1 MILLNSL
8 WFRRILVSTNFNKR
22 MKKLLFLFLFTAL
35 LSCSKEDELRIP
47 GTVNPNPEA
56 GVEVQDF
63 MWKAMNFWYFWQ
75 QDVADLA
82 DDRFENNAQGIAE
95 YTAFL
100 DSEDNPGTFFDNRL
114 LFSNDR
120 FSFFNEDY
128 RVLTQ
133 QLAGI
138 SRSNGLEFGLVRFQD
153 SRNIFGYVRY
163 IVPGSNAEGTDIE
176 RGDFFVG
183 VDGQSLTLDN
193 YIGLLFGENNT
204 YTLNMAEFVDDELA
218 ANGIAV
224 ELTKAEN
231 LSENPV
237 FISKSFEINGE
248 NIGYLM
254 YNQFTNEYDDD
265 LYNAVEA
272 LKSSGITNLVVDLR
286 YNPGGSVN
294 TTRLL
299 ASMIYGTNTEDL
311 FLRKR
316 YNDKLQQEFSKDRL
330 EVYFADKVGS
340 RTINS
345 LNLSKVYVLTS
356 ASSASAS
363 ELLINSLEPYM
374 DVIQIGDVTRGK
386 NEFSTTLVDDR
397 DNSYL
402 YTPSR
407 VNQINPDVQWA
418 IQPLLGRN
426 ENADGFS
433 DFTDGLVPDVQ
444 LKEDLENLGVL
455 GDQNEPLLARAIQEI
470 TGSSGKRDFSV
481 KRPADI
487 VSSSKLFGPLSDRMI
502 DDTHY

>member
-1 MILLNSL
+1 
-8 WFRRILVSTNFNKR
+8 
-22 MKKLLFLFLFTAL
+22 MKKLGFIFLFTL
-35 LSCSKEDELRIP
+35 ILSCSKEDDLSIP
-47 GTVNPNPEA
+47 GTVNPDPEA
-56 GVEVQDF
+56 GVDVQDF

-75 QDVADLA
+75 QDVPDLA
-82 DDRFENNAQGIAE
+82 DERFENNSQGVAD

-100 DSEDNPGTFFDNRL
+100 ASEENPGAFFDNKL
-114 LFSNDR
+114 LFSDDR

-128 RVLTQ
+128 TVLTQ
-133 QLAGI
+133 SLAGI
-138 SRSNGLEFGLVRFQD
+138 SRSNGLEFGLVRFVD
-153 SRNIFGYVRY
+153 SQNIFGYVRY
-163 IVPGSNAEGTDIE
+163 IVPGSNAEGADIE

-204 YTLNMAEFVDDELA
+204 YTLNMAEFVEDELA
-218 ANGIAV
+218 ANGV
-224 ELTKAEN
+224 EVTLTKAEN

-248 NIGYLM
+248 TIGYLM

-265 LYNAVEA
+265 LYNAMEA
-272 LKSSGITNLVVDLR
+272 FKAAAITNLVVDLR

-316 YNDKLQQEFSKDRL
+316 YNDKLQPEFSKDQL

-345 LNLSKVYVLTS
+345 LNLDKVYVITS

-407 VNQINPDVQWA
+407 VNQINLDVQWA

-426 ENADGFS
+426 ENAEGFS
-433 DFTDGLVPDVQ
+433 DFTDGLIPDVQ
-444 LKEDLENLGVL
+444 LKEDLQNLGIL

-470 TGSSGKRDFSV
+470 TNGTGKRDFTV

-487 VSSSKLFGPLSDRMI
+487 ISSSKLYSPLSDRMI
-502 DDTHY
+502 DDTHYQE

>member
-1 MILLNSL
+1 MIKSNI
-8 WFRRILVSTNFNKR
+8 ILPTITFF
-22 MKKLLFLFLFTAL
+22 FLI
-35 LSCSKEDELRIP
+35 LSCSKEDDLSIP
-47 GTVNPNPEA
+47 GTVNPDPEA
-56 GVEVQDF
+56 GVDVQDF

-75 QDVADLA
+75 QDVPDLA
-82 DDRFENNAQGIAE
+82 DERFENNSQGVAD

-100 DSEDNPGTFFDNRL
+100 ASEENPGAFFDNKL
-114 LFSNDR
+114 LSSDDR

-128 RVLTQ
+128 TVLTQ
-133 QLAGI
+133 SLAGI
-138 SRSNGLEFGLVRFQD
+138 SRSNGLEFGLVRFVD
-153 SRNIFGYVRY
+153 SQNIFGYVRY
-163 IVPGSNAEGTDIE
+163 IVPGSNAEGADIE

-204 YTLNMAEFVDDELA
+204 YTLNMAEFVEDELA
-218 ANGIAV
+218 ANGV
-224 ELTKAEN
+224 EVTLTKAEN

-248 NIGYLM
+248 TIGYLM
-254 YNQFTNEYDDD
+254 YNQFTNEYDDE
-265 LYNAVEA
+265 LYNAMEA
-272 LKSSGITNLVVDLR
+272 LKSAGITNLVVDLR

-316 YNDKLQQEFSKDRL
+316 YNDKLQPEFSKDRL

-345 LNLSKVYVLTS
+345 LNLSRVYVITS

-374 DVIQIGDVTRGK
+374 DVVQIGDVTRGK

-426 ENADGFS
+426 ENAEGFS
-433 DFTDGLVPDVQ
+433 DFTGGLVPDVQ
-444 LKEDLENLGVL
+444 LKEDLQNLGTL
-455 GDQNEPLLARAIQEI
+455 GDQNEALLARAIQEI
-470 TGSSGKRDFSV
+470 TNSTGKRDFTV
-481 KRPADI
+481 KRPAEI
-487 VSSSKLFGPLSDRMI
+487 ISSSKLFGPLSDRMI
-502 DDTHY
+502 DDTHYE

>member
-1 MILLNSL
+1 
-8 WFRRILVSTNFNKR
+8 
-22 MKKLLFLFLFTAL
+22 MKKLGFIFLFTL
-35 LSCSKEDELRIP
+35 ILSCSKEDDLSIP
-47 GTVNPNPEA
+47 GTVNPDPEA
-56 GVEVQDF
+56 GVDVQDF

-75 QDVADLA
+75 QDVPDLA
-82 DDRFENNAQGIAE
+82 DERFENNSQGVAD

-100 DSEDNPGTFFDNRL
+100 ASEENPGAFFDNKL
-114 LFSNDR
+114 LFSDDR

-128 RVLTQ
+128 TVLTQ
-133 QLAGI
+133 SLAGI
-138 SRSNGLEFGLVRFQD
+138 SRSNGLEFGLVRFVD
-153 SRNIFGYVRY
+153 SQNIFGYVRY
-163 IVPGSNAEGTDIE
+163 IVPGSNAEGADIE

-204 YTLNMAEFVDDELA
+204 YTLNMAEFVEDELA
-218 ANGIAV
+218 ANGV
-224 ELTKAEN
+224 EVTLTKAEN

-248 NIGYLM
+248 TIGYLM

-265 LYNAVEA
+265 LYNAMEA
-272 LKSSGITNLVVDLR
+272 LKSAGITNLVVDLR

-316 YNDKLQQEFSKDRL
+316 YNDKLQPEFSKDRL

-345 LNLSKVYVLTS
+345 LNLSRVYVITS

-374 DVIQIGDVTRGK
+374 DVVQIGDVTRGK

-426 ENADGFS
+426 ENAEGFS
-433 DFTDGLVPDVQ
+433 DFTGGLVPDVQ
-444 LKEDLENLGVL
+444 LKEDLQNLGTL
-455 GDQNEPLLARAIQEI
+455 GDQNEALLARAIQEI
-470 TGSSGKRDFSV
+470 TNSTGKRDFTV
-481 KRPADI
+481 KRPAEI
-487 VSSSKLFGPLSDRMI
+487 ISSSKLFGPLSDRMI
-502 DDTHY
+502 DDTHYE